1 MDSFTKETK
10 DWLETR
16 FKKTT
21 TEGIYYSH
29 QSIYGFRD
37 NNCDAYAIQKYII
50 TYQIMKALSL
60 FDFNTLIDIGGAE
73 GYKAALAKRLFEC
86 KVKSCDLS
94 EEACKRAN
102 EIYNIEGESV
112 DVHNIPY
119 SDNEFDIVLCSE
131 TLEHVSNLEKA
142 TKELLRIAKKAVII
156 TVPYE
161 PLDTINKNIEEK
173 IPHAHIHALDENTF
187 NFIKPFI
194 NKMIIKKA
202 LFTILNLPSAIFEGR
217 KKEYDKSSYSSLA
230 VKLYNALTPIFRFIF
245 NEKAASLLIK
255 MDDLLSKT
263 KLPHAGYLFILIKD
277 QNSLLKKP
285 KKIFIK
291 DITGFTVPHHYICP

>member
-21 TEGIYYSH
+21 KEGIYYAH

-50 TYQIMKALSL
+50 TYQIMKALSF
-60 FDFNTLIDIGGAE
+60 FDFNTFIDIGGAE
-73 GYKAALAKRLFEC
+73 GYKAALAKKLFAC
-86 KVKSCDLS
+86 KIKSCDLS
-94 EEACKRAN
+94 EEACKRAK
-102 EIYNIEGESV
+102 EIYNIDGESI

-131 TLEHVSNLEKA
+131 TLEHVSDLEKA
-142 TKELLRIAKKAVII
+142 TNELLRIAKKAVII

-161 PLDTINKNIEEK
+161 PLDTINKNIAEK
-173 IPHAHIHALDENTF
+173 IPHAHIHALEENTF
-187 NFIKPFI
+187 NFVKPI
-194 NKMIIKKA
+194 VKKIIIKKT
-202 LFTILNLPSAIFEGR
+202 LFTILNLPSAIVEGR
-217 KKEYDKSSYSSLA
+217 KKEFDKSSYSSLA
-230 VKLYNALTPIFRFIF
+230 VKLYNMITPIFRFIF
-245 NEKAASLLIK
+245 NEKVASLLIK

-263 KLPHAGYLFILIKD
+263 KLQHAGYLFILIKD
-277 QNSLLKKP
+277 QNSLLKSP
-285 KKIFIK
+285 KK
-291 DITGFTVPHHYICP
+291 Y